1 MTMLT
6 RTSKF
11 FPEMPSLFSGFF
23 DDDRWNNFG
32 LGERM
37 MSNVPAA
44 NVIEHDNEFLIELAA
59 PGMEKKDFHVNIE
72 NGQLLISSE
81 KEETKK
87 EEDENYARRE
97 FSYRSFN
104 RSFQLPEAVNA
115 DKIKATYKNGV
126 LQLMLPKKPEAVKA
140 PKKEIAIS

>member
-1 MTMLT
+1 MLS

-32 LGERM
+32 LGERL

-44 NVIEHDNEFLIELAA
+44 NVIEHDDEFLIELAA

-87 EEDENYARRE
+87 EEEENYTRRE

-104 RSFQLPEAVNA
+104 RTFQLPDTVNA
-115 DKIKATYKNGV
+115 DKIKATYKDGV
-126 LQLMLPKKPEAVKA
+126 LQLMLPKKPEAVKT
-140 PKKEIAIS
+140 PKKEIAIN